1 MKNGLSDAQ
10 AAEQL
15 KKFGYN
21 ELPATR
27 SKGVGAI
34 IVEIVKEPMF
44 LLLLGCGAVY
54 ALLGDYFEG
63 IVLLCS
69 VFIVIFI
76 TFLQHRKTEKSLDAL
91 RQMSA
96 PRALVL
102 RDGRE
107 LRIAGREVVPD
118 DVMILHEGDRVPADG
133 WLIESVH
140 LTLDESLLT
149 GESVP
154 VKKFPEA
161 QTESLCKV
169 FSGTLVVQ
177 GKGRAI
183 VQSTGVRTEF
193 GRIGLSLQRIEQEE
207 TRLQR
212 EMKTLIRNLFIVSAV
227 VSVLVVIA
235 FYITRGSLLNAL
247 LSGLSGAMSFLP
259 EEFPVV
265 LTIFLALGSWRLSR
279 NKVLTRRPA
288 AIETLGSATVLC
300 SDKTGTITQNK
311 MEIAAL
317 FCDARI
323 YKRKDFASD
332 QEAVSA
338 LLRVLYFASAADS
351 VDPMEK
357 AIVQEYGAVLARAQ
371 LLSFVQEYP
380 LSKELLAMTR
390 VYRDTSGT
398 AMMAFCKGAP
408 EAIFRLCAFSKEE
421 ADRYTEQVQ
430 LLAAQGYRVLAAA
443 EYTSLK
449 ELPGQQSDIRFHF
462 SGLVAFE
469 DPIRPEVPQ
478 AIEQC
483 TAAGI
488 KVIMI
493 TGDYPETAR
502 SIAAQIG
509 LPQSEA
515 VLTGKDLQSM
525 STEELQQR
533 IQNVRVF
540 ARIVPEQKLRIIQAL
555 KANGEIVAMT
565 GDGVNDAP
573 ALKAADI
580 GIAMGM
586 KGTDVARE
594 ASSLVLVDDN
604 FASIVRAI
612 RSGRRIFDNLQ
623 KAMSYI
629 LAIHVPVI
637 GLVLLPAFL
646 SSLPVLL
653 LPLHIVF
660 MELIID
666 PVCSVAFEAEQ
677 EEKGVMQRKPRD
689 PNELFFGMNKMLYS
703 SFKGLLLLLMVLVVY
718 LLTIEEGHS
727 DEEVRAITF
736 SALIMGNIF
745 LILSSLSD
753 SRSFLSALFE
763 GNLAV
768 WIIMVAA
775 FSLLIATISVPVLA
789 SVFSFG
795 FPGYRHF
802 GIALAGAAGLLLV
815 LELMKHIRRL
825 TSNNSNR

>member
-1 MKNGLSDAQ
+1 MKNGLSSAQ

-21 ELPATR
+21 ELPAAR
-27 SKGVGAI
+27 AKGVGAI
-34 IVEIVKEPMF
+34 IAEIAKEPMF

-63 IVLLCS
+63 MVLLSS
-69 VFIVIFI
+69 VLIIIVI

-91 RQMSA
+91 RQLSA

-133 WLIESVH
+133 WLVESTH

-154 VKKFPEA
+154 VKKSPGLE
-161 QTESLCKV
+161 TENLCKV

-183 VQSTGVRTEF
+183 VRATGVHTEF

-212 EMKTLIRNLFIVSAV
+212 EMKFLIRNLFIGSAV
-227 VSVLVVIA
+227 VSVAVVIA
-235 FYITRGSLLNAL
+235 FYVTRGSLLNAL

-265 LTIFLALGSWRLSR
+265 LTIFLALGAWRLSR

-311 MEIAAL
+311 MEIAVL
-317 FCDARI
+317 FCEGSG
-323 YKRKDFASD
+323 YKRTDFASD
-332 QEAVSA
+332 REPVAG
-338 LLRVLYFASAADS
+338 LLRVLYYASAADS

-357 AIVQEYGAVLARAQ
+357 AIVQEYVSGSAEEQ
-371 LLSFVQEYP
+371 PLSFVREYP

-390 VYRDTSGT
+390 VYRDASGKDM
-398 AMMAFCKGAP
+398 AAFCKGAP
-408 EAIFRLCAFSKEE
+408 EAVFRLCAFSNEDIE
-421 ADRYTEQVQ
+421 RYTEQVQ

-443 EYTSLK
+443 EDTLLT
-449 ELPGQQSDIRFHF
+449 ELPGQQSDMRFRF

-483 TAAGI
+483 AAAGI

-493 TGDYPETAR
+493 TGDYPATAR

-509 LPQSEA
+509 LPQSES

-525 STEELQQR
+525 STEELQQQ
-533 IQNVRVF
+533 IQHVRVF
-540 ARIVPEQKLRIIQAL
+540 ARIVPEQKLQIIQAL

-604 FASIVRAI
+604 FASIVQAI

-629 LAIHVPVI
+629 LAIHIPII

-703 SFKGLLLLLMVLVVY
+703 VVKGLLLLGMVLIVY
-718 LLTIEEGHS
+718 VLTIEEGHS
-727 DEEVRAITF
+727 DKEVRAITF

-745 LILSSLSD
+745 LILTSLSE
-753 SRSFLSALFE
+753 SRSFLSVLFE
-763 GNLAV
+763 RNIAV
-768 WIIMVAA
+768 WIIMMAA
-775 FSLLIATISVPVLA
+775 FGLLIATISVPVLA

-795 FPGYRHF
+795 FPGYGHF
-802 GIALAGAAGLLLV
+802 GIALAGALGLLLL
-815 LELMKHIRRL
+815 LELMKLIRRL
-825 TSNNSNR
+825 MSENSSR